1 MMNIVLDKFYY
12 DALNE
17 VGNIGMGN
25 ATTALSQ
32 LVNKSIKVSSSAL
45 TLLSVRDI
53 SQNINKEWVGAIVRV
68 MGDMNGGF
76 ILILREQHSEVLA
89 NMLLKGNNPEDDT
102 YLKRSA
108 FIEVANILAGSYY
121 NALSKFLDLSII
133 PSIPTM
139 SQGSHDEI
147 FTKAKQHMN
156 GKVEHIFGLTTLFE
170 VTGEDEYH
178 SLSGDMYMLLDSASL
193 QSILERI
200 EEMRTR

>member
-1 MMNIVLDKFYY
+1 MNIVLDDFYY

-32 LVNKSIKVSSSAL
+32 LVDKSINISSSAL
-45 TLLSVRDI
+45 TLLSVQDI
-53 SQNINKEWVGAIVRV
+53 SNDTDRDRIGAIVRV

-76 ILILREQHSEVLA
+76 ILIIRKQHSDALSE
-89 NMLLKGNNPEDDT
+89 MLLKNNSEEGNYMKT
-102 YLKRSA
+102 SA

-133 PSIPTM
+133 PSIPIV
-139 SQGSHDEI
+139 SEGISNDI
-147 FTKAKQHMN
+147 FKKAKLHVN
-156 GKVEHIFGLTTLFE
+156 GKIDHVFGLTTLFE
-170 VTGEDEYH
+170 VVGEDEYH

-193 QSILERI
+193 QSVLGKI

>member
-1 MMNIVLDKFYY
+1 MNIVLDKFYY

-32 LVNKSIKVSSSAL
+32 LVDKSINVSSSAL
-45 TLLSVRDI
+45 TLLSAQDI
-53 SQNINKEWVGAIVRV
+53 SKNANKDRIGAIVRV

-76 ILILREQHSEVLA
+76 ILIIRKHHSEALA
-89 NMLLKGNNPEDDT
+89 EMLLKNNASEDDD
-102 YLKRSA
+102 YMKKSA

-121 NALSKFLDLSII
+121 NALSKFLNLAIV
-133 PSIPTM
+133 PSVPKISEGTA
-139 SQGSHDEI
+139 DEI
-147 FTKAKQHMN
+147 FTKAKQHIN
-156 GKVEHIFGLTTLFE
+156 GKMEHVFGLTTLFE
-170 VTGEDEYH
+170 VAGEDEYH

-193 QSILERI
+193 QSILGRI

>member
-1 MMNIVLDKFYY
+1 MNIVLDKFYY

-32 LVNKSIKVSSSAL
+32 LVDKSINVSSSAL

-53 SQNINKEWVGAIVRV
+53 GNDENKDRMGAIVRV

-76 ILILREQHSEVLA
+76 ILIIRKRHSDALSD
-89 NMLLKGNNPEDDT
+89 MLLKNNTSEEDT
-102 YLKRSA
+102 YMKTSA

-121 NALSKFLDLSII
+121 NALSKFLNLSII
-133 PSIPTM
+133 PSIPII
-139 SQGSHDEI
+139 SEGSSDEI
-147 FTKAKQHMN
+147 FSKAKMHMN
-156 GKVEHIFGLTTLFE
+156 GKIEHIFGLTTLFE
-170 VTGEDEYH
+170 VAGEDEYH

-193 QSILERI
+193 QSVLEKI
-200 EEMRTR
+200 EDMRTR

>member
-1 MMNIVLDKFYY
+1 MNIVLDEFYY

-17 VGNIGMGN
+17 VGNIGIGN

-32 LVNKSIKVSSSAL
+32 LVDKSINISSSAL
-45 TLLSVRDI
+45 TLLSVQDI
-53 SQNINKEWVGAIVRV
+53 SSDTNRDRIGAIVRV

-76 ILILREQHSEVLA
+76 ILIIRKQHSDALSE
-89 NMLLKGNNPEDDT
+89 MLLKNNSEEDNYMKT
-102 YLKRSA
+102 SA

-133 PSIPTM
+133 PSIPIVSEGT
-139 SQGSHDEI
+139 SNDI
-147 FTKAKQHMN
+147 FKKAKLHVN
-156 GKVEHIFGLTTLFE
+156 GKIDHVFGLTTLFE
-170 VTGEDEYH
+170 VVGEDEYH

-193 QSILERI
+193 QSVLGKI